1 MTYKTLRRKSDGQWM
16 RLFNGQIIK
25 SDTPD
30 MWEEKYCKALL
41 ELPFNWSLYELVEV
55 AVIPVDEL
63 PTEEEIYTASKDED
77 ILHPLNT
84 PKPAFRIGANWYESR
99 IKSR

>member
-1 MTYKTLRRKSDGQWM
+1 MKEIYLRVQV
-16 RLFNGQIIK
+16 
-25 SDTPD
+25 PD
-30 MWEEKYCKALL
+30 DFDLPVTSVIFEKDNMYFRDEKYVT
-41 ELPFNWSLYELVEV
+41 E
-55 AVIPVDEL
+55 IHL

-84 PKPAFRIGANWYESR
+84 PKPAFRIGANWYESK